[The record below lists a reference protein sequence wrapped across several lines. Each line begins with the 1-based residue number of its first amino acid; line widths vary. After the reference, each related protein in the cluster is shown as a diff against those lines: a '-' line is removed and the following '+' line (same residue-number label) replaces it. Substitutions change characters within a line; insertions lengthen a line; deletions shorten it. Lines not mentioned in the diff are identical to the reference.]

1 MSVKN
6 RRIEKENQGI
16 WLYGGMSVYFC
27 NNIFD
32 HFINYLVFEGIVKYY
47 NVEFVSILMY
57 LKILKIDLSS
67 SEVDTV
73 VSANFVE
80 WFFVDKLIR
89 EIQCSL

>member
-32 HFINYLVFEGIVKYY
+32 HFINYLVFGGIVKYY

-57 LKILKIDLSS
+57 LKILKIDL
-67 SEVDTV
+67 TV
-73 VSANFVE
+73 LAKSILLFQQ
-80 WFFVDKLIR
+80 I
-89 EIQCSL
+89 SLNGFC

>member
-6 RRIEKENQGI
+6 RRIEKEIQGI

-57 LKILKIDLSS
+57 LKNLKIDL
-67 SEVDTV
+67 TV
-73 VSANFVE
+73 LAKSILLFQQISLNGFL
-80 WFFVDKLIR
+80 LI
-89 EIQCSL
+89 S

>member
-6 RRIEKENQGI
+6 RRIEKEIQGI

-57 LKILKIDLSS
+57 LKILKIDL
-67 SEVDTV
+67 TV
-73 VSANFVE
+73 LAKSILLFQQISLNGFL
-80 WFFVDKLIR
+80 LI
-89 EIQCSL
+89 S

>member
-57 LKILKIDLSS
+57 LKILKIDL
-67 SEVDTV
+67 TV
-73 VSANFVE
+73 LAKSILLFQQISLNGFL
-80 WFFVDKLIR
+80 LI
-89 EIQCSL
+89 S

>member
-57 LKILKIDLSS
+57 LKFLKIDL
-67 SEVDTV
+67 TV
-73 VSANFVE
+73 LAKSILLFQQISLNGFL
-80 WFFVDKLIR
+80 LI
-89 EIQCSL
+89 S